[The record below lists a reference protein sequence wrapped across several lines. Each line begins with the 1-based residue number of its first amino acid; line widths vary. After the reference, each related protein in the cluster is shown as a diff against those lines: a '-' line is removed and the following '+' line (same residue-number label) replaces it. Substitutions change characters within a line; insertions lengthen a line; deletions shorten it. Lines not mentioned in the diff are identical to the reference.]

1 MSYTDNKSE
10 IKEGMILIME
20 EKREIKQEKIYDEN
34 GKLKYVII
42 PNYTKTDYFMSKNE
56 IKFYKVLVLA
66 VTEIREKYKLK
77 LEIFPQVAINR
88 IIKQNNRREKELE
101 KDLFAKSIDFVLY
114 NKEKNDIYCCIELD
128 GIEHKT
134 DQARIERDKMI
145 NNMFKN
151 NIKLIRQEVC
161 DNYNID
167 KIIEKIIDN

>member
-1 MSYTDNKSE
+1 
-10 IKEGMILIME
+10 ME

-56 IKFYKVLVLA
+56 IKFYKVLILA
-66 VTEIREKYKLK
+66 ITEIREKYKIR
-77 LEIFPQVAINR
+77 LEVFPQVALNR

-114 NKEKNDIYCCIELD
+114 NKETDEIYCCIELD

-134 DQARIERDKMI
+134 DKNRIERDKII
-145 NNMFKN
+145 NDMFEN
-151 NIKLIRQEVC
+151 NIKLIRQDVSE
-161 DNYNID
+161 NYNINEIID
-167 KIIEKIIDN
+167 KIIKR